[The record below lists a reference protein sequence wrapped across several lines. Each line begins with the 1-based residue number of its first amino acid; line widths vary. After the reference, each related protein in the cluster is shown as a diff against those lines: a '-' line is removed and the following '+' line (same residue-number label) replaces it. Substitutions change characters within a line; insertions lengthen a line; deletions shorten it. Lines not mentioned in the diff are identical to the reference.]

1 MNGELKNKIPS
12 SCKSAGFDEDVED
25 VLNVTC
31 AGASW
36 LETQDHSKWA
46 VSAASAGAACVGDIN
61 RQYSQAGR
69 GGGTM
74 CHANADTW
82 AAFDALVSEISNACK

>member
-61 RQYSQAGR
+61 RQYSQAKR
-69 GGGTM
+69 GGGSL
-74 CHANADTW
+74 CYDKADVF
-82 AAFDALVSEISNACK
+82 AAFDKIAASVANPC

>member
-46 VSAASAGAACVGDIN
+46 VSAASAGAACGGDIT
-61 RQYSQAGR
+61 RQYSQAAR
-69 GGGTM
+69 GGGTL
-74 CHANADTW
+74 CYAKKDVF
-82 AAFDALVSEISNACK
+82 AAFDALVADINDPC